1 MKDPYRALK
10 VSNLTVHY
18 ASLLALWDIS
28 LEVPKQKLIC
38 IIGPNGAGKST
49 FMKALLGIVPK
60 VSGSSEFFDQP
71 IGKVRQKI
79 AYVPQRISIDWQFP
93 ITAIEVVLMGGYHR
107 YGLLKNPKKCDVEE
121 AKLLMQKFG
130 ILDLASRQISEL
142 SGGQQQRL
150 FLARALMQR
159 AEIYFFDEPF
169 AGVDLLTEKMM
180 MDAFKELKN
189 QGKTIFVIHHD
200 LNTVQEYFDWVI
212 LLKQRLVANGPTNQ
226 VFNAEHLSVAY
237 GGRSAYLDEILE
249 RSLKQ
254 QQGLI

>member
-1 MKDPYRALK
+1 MKDLYRALK

-28 LEVPKQKLIC
+28 LEVPKQKLVC

-49 FMKALLGIVPK
+49 FMKALLGIVPT
-60 VSGSSEFFDQP
+60 VSGSSEFFDQS

-107 YGLLKNPKKCDVEE
+107 YGLFKNPKKSDVEE

-180 MDAFKELKN
+180 MEAFKELKN
-189 QGKTIFVIHHD
+189 QGKTIFVVHHD

-249 RSLKQ
+249 RSVKQ